1 MDYTPRY
8 PQPFTL
14 WQAIQLDVPIITE
27 GQHVCKREVN
37 VLKLCSEIARLQNSL
52 VLLRETQQTLQE
64 AIDDTQDP
72 DFVQAL
78 EENTGVM

>member
-1 MDYTPRY
+1 MY
-8 PQPFTL
+8 
-14 WQAIQLDVPIITE
+14 
-27 GQHVCKREVN
+27 KREVN
-37 VLKLCSEIARLQNSL
+37 VLKPCSEIARLQNSL

-72 DFVQAL
+72 DFVEAL